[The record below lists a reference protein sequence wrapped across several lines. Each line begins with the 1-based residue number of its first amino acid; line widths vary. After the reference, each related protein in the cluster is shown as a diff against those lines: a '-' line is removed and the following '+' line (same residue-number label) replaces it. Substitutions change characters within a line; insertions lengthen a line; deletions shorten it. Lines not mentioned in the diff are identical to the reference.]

1 MIETA
6 TRTRRSTKRRD
17 PTERI
22 REIERRLSDAYG
34 PAERE
39 RFDPLDELI
48 LTILS
53 QNTND
58 GNRDVAYERL
68 RGRFATWDDVRAAPR
83 RQVESAIRPA
93 GLWKQKARAIQE
105 FLKALHEERG
115 RPTLDHLEAMSDD
128 EAIAYLTGFRGVGVK
143 TAACVL
149 CFSLDRPTMP
159 VDTHVHRL
167 AVRLRL
173 IPRKASAERA
183 HEVLNAIVPA
193 ALRFSFHIQLIRHG
207 RRVCKAQRPRCSE
220 CVIAGVCPK
229 VGVPGEARR

>member
-22 REIERRLSDAYG
+22 REIERRLSAAYG

-39 RFDPLDELI
+39 RYDPLDELV

-53 QNTND
+53 QSTND
-58 GNRDVAYERL
+58 VHRDVAYARL
-68 RGRFATWDDVRAAPR
+68 RERFATWDAVRTAPR
-83 RQVESAIRPA
+83 QQVESAIRPA

-105 FLKALHEERG
+105 FLKALHDERG
-115 RPTLDHLEAMSDD
+115 RLSLAHLDAMGDD
-128 EAIAYLTGFRGVGVK
+128 EAVAYLTSFRGVGVK

-149 CFSLDRPTMP
+149 CFSLDRPVMP

-173 IPRKASAERA
+173 VSPKASAERA
-183 HEVLNAIVPA
+183 HEVLNEIVPPA
-193 ALRFSFHIQLIRHG
+193 VRFPFHIQLIRHG
-207 RRVCKAQRPRCSE
+207 RRVCAARRPHCSE
-220 CVIAGVCPK
+220 CVVADLCPK
-229 VGVPGEARR
+229 VGVAREARR